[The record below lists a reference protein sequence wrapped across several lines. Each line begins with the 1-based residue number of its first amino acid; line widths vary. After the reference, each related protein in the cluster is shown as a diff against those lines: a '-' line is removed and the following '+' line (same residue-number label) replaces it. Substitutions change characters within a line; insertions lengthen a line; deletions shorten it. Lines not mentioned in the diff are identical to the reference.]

1 MNSFTGGLLPGAYWK
16 ADSGKPWMLY
26 GHGKPSLFVG
36 LILFACAHC
45 ICLSKDVF
53 LAQQRL
59 RLLGELQV
67 TQTAPALAVDR
78 EDGEWGP
85 LAGHCLCS
93 PSPPRGKLWLGNQ
106 GCGMPIVLL
115 TWEAGPPPGCD
126 RWGRGHG
133 GAGNRGFCFFCTV
146 GKQRI
151 SWCRGG

>member
-26 GHGKPSLFVG
+26 GQGKPSLFVG

-67 TQTAPALAVDR
+67 TQQRPPLLWTERTGNGGLWRATVCAHQALHGASCGWGTKAVGCRSSCSRGRPDHLLVVTGG
-78 EDGEWGP
+78 DG
-85 LAGHCLCS
+85 
-93 PSPPRGKLWLGNQ
+93 
-106 GCGMPIVLL
+106 GMEVQE
-115 TWEAGPPPGCD
+115 TEAS
-126 RWGRGHG
+126 
-133 GAGNRGFCFFCTV
+133 AFSA
-146 GKQRI
+146 Q
-151 SWCRGG
+151 